1 MCVRIAVDMDIF
13 TTLSERNG
21 PVSLE
26 ELAAVKKASPILA
39 GNPSNPF
46 LFLPVWAIVTDE
58 LIPI

>member
-26 ELAAVKKASPILA
+26 ELAAVKKASPILTGNA
-39 GNPSNPF
+39 SNPS
-46 LFLPVWAIVTDE
+46 
-58 LIPI
+58 PINILVVLLSWHGQS

>member
-39 GNPSNPF
+39 GKPSNPF
-46 LFLPVWAIVTDE
+46 FVSSSMGNCN
-58 LIPI
+58 